1 VTDADRGGSGAPER
15 RSGAKRAGLNLARPF
30 VDYFDH
36 RFQDLHEHLDRLRV
50 GSDLDA
56 RLEQVSAVSRQTR
69 EDVAADADTIAEL
82 AFTLER
88 FADLFTA
95 RMDEVAET
103 ITSAL
108 SGGAASGSRI
118 VELPFAYATASR
130 LPVGA
135 RVATLDSADTQLPIT
150 LASLGLRVTAV
161 GAPQPT
167 ITHPNVVAVEE
178 PVERWT
184 GPSEPFDAIF
194 AMSTVAGLGLDRDP
208 VEDLDRPMVDLFH
221 KWLRPDGMLVLA
233 VPYGEWSVTR
243 HTRTYDDA
251 HLDEL
256 LSGWQIDE
264 RRVIERV
271 DERIWMA
278 VELPEAKRP
287 MRAGVALVRAAAR
300 S

>member
-1 VTDADRGGSGAPER
+1 MTDVDPGVSGAPER
-15 RSGAKRAGLNLARPF
+15 RSGGKRAALNLARPL

-36 RFQDLHEHLDRLRV
+36 RFQDLHEHLDRLRL
-50 GSDLDA
+50 GSDLNA

-95 RMDEVAET
+95 RMEEIAET
-103 ITSAL
+103 MTSEL
-108 SGGAASGSRI
+108 SAGAASGPRI
-118 VELPFAYATASR
+118 VELPFAYAAASG
-130 LPVGA
+130 LPVGT
-135 RVATLDSADTQLPIT
+135 RIATLDSVDTQLPIT
-150 LASLGLRVTAV
+150 LASLGLLVTAV
-161 GAPQPT
+161 GVPQHA
-167 ITHPNVVAVEE
+167 ISHPNVVAVEE
-178 PVERWT
+178 PVERWA
-184 GPSEPFDAIF
+184 GPSEPFDAVF

-208 VEDLDRPMVDLFH
+208 VEDLDRRMVDLFH

-256 LSGWQIDE
+256 LSGWQIE
-264 RRVIERV
+264 EQRVIERV

-278 VELPEAKRP
+278 AEVPKAARVP
-287 MRAGVALVRAAAR
+287 RAGVALVRAAAR

>member
-1 VTDADRGGSGAPER
+1 VTDVDRGVSGASGR
-15 RSGAKRAGLNLARPF
+15 RSGAKGAALNFARPF

-36 RFQDLHEHLDRLRV
+36 RFQDLHEHLDRLRI

-56 RLEQVSAVSRQTR
+56 RLDQVSAVSRQTR

-95 RMDEVAET
+95 RMDEIVET
-103 ITSAL
+103 MTSVL
-108 SGGAASGSRI
+108 SAGAASGSRI
-118 VELPFAYATASR
+118 VELPFAYAMASG
-130 LPVGA
+130 LPVGT
-135 RVATLDSADTQLPIT
+135 RVATLDSADPQLPIT
-150 LASLGLRVTAV
+150 LASLGLRVTTFDT
-161 GAPQPT
+161 PQPA
-167 ITHPNVVAVEE
+167 ISHPNVVAIEE
-178 PVERWT
+178 PIERWT
-184 GPSEPFDAIF
+184 GPNEPFDAIF
-194 AMSTVAGLGLDRDP
+194 ATSCVACLGLDRDP
-208 VEDLDRPMVDLFH
+208 VEDLDRRIVDLFQ

-271 DERIWMA
+271 DERIWMT
-278 VELPEAKRP
+278 VELPGAMRP
-287 MRAGVALVRAAAR
+287 LRAGVALVRAAAR